1 MKILADQYLYRL
13 DELIPDTFRLD
24 RFDPAAGFPADA
36 KNYDALLIR
45 TVTKINDRTLPEAG
59 NLTFIGTATAGFD
72 HIDLHHLQ
80 HLGITFARSAG
91 CNARA
96 VAEYVV
102 TGLYRWAETTGIDP
116 TQKTV
121 GVVGAGHTGSAVIR
135 LLEKLGIPFVPFDP
149 PKALRE
155 PGFSS
160 APPGELM
167 ACDILTFHTP
177 LTGSGPHPTRH
188 MCDHRWLKSRFDLII
203 NAARGGVVNETDL
216 LASLQKGETGAAI
229 QDVWE
234 NEPLFSDDVA
244 RRSLIATPHI
254 AGYSR
259 EAKTRASRMV
269 TEALCRHFGVTPP
282 ASFRE
287 EQLPPEILNRD
298 IPERFARFLWN
309 FNQIDRYDTE
319 QRKLIGLPDAEKA
332 RKFACLRAE
341 TPTRFEFQSILKA
354 LEPSAGLPSE
364 CDVFRD
370 DEE

>member
-24 RFDPAAGFPADA
+24 RFDPAAGFPANAAD
-36 KNYDALLIR
+36 YDALLIR
-45 TVTKINDRTLPEAG
+45 TVTKINARSLPEAG
-59 NLTFIGTATAGFD
+59 NLKFIGTATAGFD
-72 HIDLHHLQ
+72 HVDLKHLER
-80 HLGITFARSAG
+80 LGIGFARSAG

-96 VAEYVV
+96 VAEYVI
-102 TGLYRWAETTGIDP
+102 TGLYRWAEQTGADI
-116 TQKTV
+116 TEKKV
-121 GVVGAGHTGSAVIR
+121 GVIGCGYTGSAVIHLLNR
-135 LLEKLGIPFVPFDP
+135 LRIPFVPFDP
-149 PKALRE
+149 PKALRDS
-155 PGFSS
+155 GFSS
-160 APPGELM
+160 ASADELKS
-167 ACDILTFHTP
+167 CDILTFHTP

-188 MCDHRWLKSRFDLII
+188 MCDHRWLKNRFDLII

-216 LASLQKGETGAAI
+216 LASLQKSETGAAI
-229 QDVWE
+229 LDVWE

-269 TEALCRHFGVTPP
+269 IEALCRHFGVTPP

-287 EQLPPEILNRD
+287 EQLSPEILNQD
-298 IPERFARFLWN
+298 IPEQFARFLWN

-319 QRKLIGLPDAEKA
+319 QRKLMGLPDAEKA
-332 RKFACLRAE
+332 PKFARLRAE

-354 LEPSAGLPSE
+354 LDPSAGLPSE